1 MSLSTLLLIVLGGSA
16 GALIFAVGLSRWVM
30 ARDTGTPEMRKI
42 SDAIQEGAEAYLRR
56 QNKTIAMLAVE
67 IGRAHV

>member
-30 ARDTGTPEMRKI
+30 ARDTGTLEMRKI
-42 SDAIQEGAEAYLRR
+42 SDAIQEGAEA
-56 QNKTIAMLAVE
+56 
-67 IGRAHV
+67 